1 LKVLNLLK
9 FISRGL
15 SMVALILVLPLM
27 LLIVADVVSRFFFNN
42 PITGTAEIAAT
53 ILVCMVLGVSWAAFS
68 GIHIKVGLIM
78 DRVPRRVQ
86 NIVDL
91 ITLLGGL
98 FVCTIISWRSF
109 IAAVFSQQIK
119 EVATVLLPIP
129 SYPFKYIFFAG
140 WVMLTLVVLTLLIQK
155 FIEAVRK

>member
-1 LKVLNLLK
+1 MKVLNVLK
-9 FISRGL
+9 SISRSL
-15 SMVALILVLPLM
+15 SMVALVLIFPMM
-27 LLIVADVVSRFFFNN
+27 LLIVSDVVSRFFFNS

-78 DRVPRRVQ
+78 DRVPRRAQ
-86 NIVDL
+86 NIVDI

-98 FVCTIISWRSF
+98 FMCIIISWQSF
-109 IAAVFSQQIK
+109 KASIFSQQIK

-129 SYPFKYIFFAG
+129 SYPFKYIFFIG

-155 FIEAVRK
+155 FIEAVKK